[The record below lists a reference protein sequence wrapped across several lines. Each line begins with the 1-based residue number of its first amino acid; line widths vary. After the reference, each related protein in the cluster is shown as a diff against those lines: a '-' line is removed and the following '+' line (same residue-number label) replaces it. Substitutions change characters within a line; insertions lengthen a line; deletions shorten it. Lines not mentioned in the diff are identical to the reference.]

1 MLCISHGDAGLS
13 HSADGNALPFRA
25 MTDTVAGDRID
36 SILDKTEFHSFFDE
50 TVGPAVKISERDGEF
65 ASGIKGLDRLLA
77 TDA

>member
-1 MLCISHGDAGLS
+1 
-13 HSADGNALPFRA
+13 